1 MAGPWVRG
9 SQAQVRVRLLPGKLG
24 WEHVVWGG
32 DRLVW
37 VSLAGKGR
45 PPRDAVDMHEVH
57 VHTHSQALLPNQA
70 GGKTSTI
77 RQNGLGRPA
86 GLQFGLGAVGE
97 TEAQS
102 RHGPVQGTW

>member
-57 VHTHSQALLPNQA
+57 VHTHSQALLPNLDTKQEARQA
-70 GGKTSTI
+70 PS
-77 RQNGLGRPA
+77 GRM
-86 GLQFGLGAVGE
+86 GWEGQ
-97 TEAQS
+97 
-102 RHGPVQGTW
+102 QGSSLA

>member
-37 VSLAGKGR
+37 VSSLVKGGHRGMLWICMRFMSTPIPRLCSPTKQEARQAPSGRMGWEGQQGSSLA
-45 PPRDAVDMHEVH
+45 
-57 VHTHSQALLPNQA
+57 
-70 GGKTSTI
+70 
-77 RQNGLGRPA
+77 
-86 GLQFGLGAVGE
+86 
-97 TEAQS
+97 
-102 RHGPVQGTW
+102 